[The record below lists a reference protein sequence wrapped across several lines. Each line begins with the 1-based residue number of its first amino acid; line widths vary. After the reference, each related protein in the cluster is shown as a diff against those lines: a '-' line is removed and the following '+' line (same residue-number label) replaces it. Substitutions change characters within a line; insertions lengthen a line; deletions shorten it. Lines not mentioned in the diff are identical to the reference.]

1 MRRMSF
7 LALAFASAVCA
18 QDAPTQPLP
27 IAQTPPD
34 APAQPPPV
42 AQPQPNAQASQTLAP
57 TSTETGVAPSA
68 PVWGA
73 IEVLGNTI
81 EPGER
86 SRLTWSSGYTFAGEP
101 MVTPVNVLHG
111 VKPGKVL
118 CLTGGV
124 HGDELNGVE
133 VIRRVAA
140 MLDPTE
146 LNGTLIAVPIVNM
159 AGFARGSRYLPDRRD
174 LNRFFP
180 GNPNG
185 SSASR
190 IAYDFFH
197 EVVRRCDA
205 VVDFHTGSFERS
217 NLPQVRGDMRI
228 PAVVDLTRL
237 FGATAVLHTP
247 GARGMLR
254 RAATDNGIP
263 AVTFELGAPIRLE
276 PVEIEHGVTAIETLM
291 NNLGMTASVR
301 MWREPQPIFYESR
314 WVRAVGSGMLFAD
327 VKLGDRVRAGQRLG
341 RIVNPVN
348 DRSAE
353 LISPVRGRVLGMA
366 LNQVV
371 LPGFAAFHIGEEASE
386 AQLIRDARVEPPTE
400 ESERMDEGAEGE
412 ADSEEGSTEQIN
424 EATDRGD

>member
-1 MRRMSF
+1 
-7 LALAFASAVCA
+7 L
-18 QDAPTQPLP
+18 
-27 IAQTPPD
+27 
-34 APAQPPPV
+34 
-42 AQPQPNAQASQTLAP
+42 
-57 TSTETGVAPSA
+57 
-68 PVWGA
+68 
-73 IEVLGNTI
+73 
-81 EPGER
+81 
-86 SRLTWSSGYTFAGEP
+86 
-101 MVTPVNVLHG
+101 
-111 VKPGKVL
+111 
-118 CLTGGV
+118 
-124 HGDELNGVE
+124 
-133 VIRRVAA
+133 
-140 MLDPTE
+140 
-146 LNGTLIAVPIVNM
+146 
-159 AGFARGSRYLPDRRD
+159 
-174 LNRFFP
+174 FP

-190 IAYDFFH
+190 IAFDFFR

-228 PAVVDLTRL
+228 PAVVDLTRY
-237 FGATAVLHTP
+237 FGATAVLHTA

-254 RAATDNGIP
+254 RAATDEGIP

-276 PVEIEHGVTAIETLM
+276 PIEIEHGVTAIETLM

-314 WVRAVGSGMLFAD
+314 WVRAISSGMLFAD

-353 LISPVRGRVLGMA
+353 LVSPVRGRVLGMA

-386 AQLIRDARVEPPTE
+386 AQLIRDAIVDPSSE
-400 ESERMDEGAEGE
+400 ETERMDEGAEGE
-412 ADSEEGSTEQIN
+412 ADAMEGSTEQI
-424 EATDRGD
+424 EERGDRRDGDATE